1 MRLQTLG
8 SLSLQ
13 SSTSGHSKPL
23 LLLAYYGQLEQVIGL
38 YAGSF
43 VPTLNLEIGIELQEW
58 LYQCREELAS
68 RVPQML

>member
-1 MRLQTLG
+1 MNAPLIAFGSTLER
-8 SLSLQ
+8 SRVASNL
-13 SSTSGHSKPL
+13 KC
-23 LLLAYYGQLEQVIGL
+23 GQLEQVIEL

-43 VPTLNLEIGIELQEW
+43 VPTLDLEIGIELQEW